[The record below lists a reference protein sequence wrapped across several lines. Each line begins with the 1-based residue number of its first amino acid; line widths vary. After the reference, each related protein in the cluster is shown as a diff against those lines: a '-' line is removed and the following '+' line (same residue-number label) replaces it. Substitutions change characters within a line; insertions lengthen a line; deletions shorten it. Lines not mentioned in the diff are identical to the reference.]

1 MRINK
6 YLAECG
12 VCSRRKSEALILDG
26 RVSID
31 GKVVTSLAVDVDPEN
46 ARVLLD
52 GKIVH
57 PINKHIY
64 LKMNK
69 PKGYV
74 CTMADDRGR
83 KTVIDLLPEK
93 YAGKRIFPIGRLDYD
108 TEGLLLLTTDGDLAQ
123 ALSHPSN
130 EIPKTYIA
138 KIEGSI
144 SEAELAKLRKGV
156 EIDGVMTKKCKVKV
170 LEKDEKSTRVE
181 ITITEGRNRQI
192 RKMFESVQKNVTF
205 LKRVSVGNIRL
216 GGVTRGT
223 VRELRP
229 EELDYHGILYKISR
243 SILAAA
249 FIYLV

>member
-93 YAGKRIFPIGRLDYD
+93 YTGKRIFSIGRLDYD

-156 EIDGVMTKKCKVKV
+156 EIDGVMTKKSKVKV

-229 EELDYHGILYKISR
+229 EELDYLGKL
-243 SILAAA
+243 
-249 FIYLV
+249 